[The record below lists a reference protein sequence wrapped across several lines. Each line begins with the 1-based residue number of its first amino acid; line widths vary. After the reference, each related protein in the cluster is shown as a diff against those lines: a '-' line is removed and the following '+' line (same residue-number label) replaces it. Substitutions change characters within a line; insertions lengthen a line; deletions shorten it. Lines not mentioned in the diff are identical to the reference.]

1 VPAVSTV
8 AADASKISAAKGKAL
23 NTWLCVCLASL
34 GVRWVWTQRRR
45 FDPGDPDE
53 SIGLFEM
60 SKDKLQ

>member
-1 VPAVSTV
+1 V
-8 AADASKISAAKGKAL
+8 ADASKNSAAEGEAL

-45 FDPGDPDE
+45 FDSSDLGE
-53 SIGLFEM
+53 SIGPIEM